1 MRRRAEND
9 QTQVRPP
16 TRLFALLWLIPAI
29 ALACFI
35 GALVSSSHHAR
46 LSAALLQ
53 AVNQRDGPRVEHL
66 LTQGADP
73 DVQDWRTYYCKGRI
87 PFRPPWYEK
96 PLAKLMRRRP
106 RPADPY
112 LGPTALMI
120 AAFHGD
126 AAIVQSLL
134 THGADITRVGTRVE
148 DDGVGRLRPPVAP
161 LFETIS
167 TYETIL
173 SNGSFVVGS
182 PPGNN
187 VTTALLLIRQG
198 APVNTRVSGLTPLM
212 LTDRPEI
219 AAALIDRGAEV
230 NVSADGAAENDEG
243 KTPLMFAVDPSP
255 SSSTIDKT
263 DAQRAAMTLLLLNKG
278 ANVNA
283 IAITGYGLTALGT
296 AAVCQLPKT
305 AGVLLTHGAK
315 PNLCGPTDDPPL
327 VYAARAK
334 DLGMMAALLSH
345 GANANIRGSGGVTA
359 LMLASYPEFVPCLPP
374 HSQWRSR
381 RRALQKLLRQYKADP
396 RLKDQDGHRAA
407 DYESMDDP
415 EQVCGP

>member
-1 MRRRAEND
+1 MKRVGTLLFLMAPLLLLLLLAALD
-9 QTQVRPP
+9 QR
-16 TRLFALLWLIPAI
+16 
-29 ALACFI
+29 
-35 GALVSSSHHAR
+35 HAR
-46 LSAALLQ
+46 LSAALVR
-53 AVNQRDGPRVEHL
+53 AVNGHDARGAEEAL
-66 LTQGADP
+66 AQGADP
-73 DVQDWRTYYCKGRI
+73 DARDWKTYYPGEGT

-96 PLAKLMRRRP
+96 PLARLMRRRP
-106 RPADPY
+106 RSVDPY

-120 AAFHGD
+120 AARNGD
-126 AAIVQSLL
+126 TAIVQSLL

-173 SNGSFVVGS
+173 SNGLLVDGS

-187 VTTALLLIRQG
+187 VSTALLLIRRG

-219 AAALIDRGAEV
+219 AAALISKGAEV

-243 KTPLMFAVDPSP
+243 KTPLMFAVDPSL
-255 SSSTIDKT
+255 SSGVVDGA
-263 DAQRAAMTLLLLNKG
+263 DVQRAEMTLFLLNKG

-283 IAITGYGLTALGT
+283 TTQYGLTALGT
-296 AAVCQLPKT
+296 ATACRLPKIVN
-305 AGVLLTHGAK
+305 VLLAHGAK
-315 PNLCGPTDDPPL
+315 PNLCGPANDPPL

-359 LMLASYPEFVPCLPP
+359 LMLASYPGFVPCLPP

-381 RRALQKLLRQYKADP
+381 RRAMQKLLRQYKADP
-396 RLKDQDGHRAA
+396 RLKDRDGHRAA